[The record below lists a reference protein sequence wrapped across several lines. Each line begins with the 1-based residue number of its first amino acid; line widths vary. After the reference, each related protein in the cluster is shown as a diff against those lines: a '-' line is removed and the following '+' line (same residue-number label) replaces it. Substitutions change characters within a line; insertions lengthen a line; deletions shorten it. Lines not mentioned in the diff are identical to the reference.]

1 VSADNLVSDLSLSCS
16 ARYSFYSIPFSV
28 NLCLFVFWF
37 STKARNKNSTIFES
51 DLMEQPISVTSARF
65 QHRDLAILVGILS
78 GTLLVVFASEDPLSN
93 FQPIDLVIFFSV
105 PALAGAIAGFAS
117 AGRSMENGA
126 VVGIIIGLVYAILNG
141 LRLGTTAAGQQVLFL
156 IITVPIWGFLGGY
169 GSVLAQ
175 RTLERNSLEN
185 PVLPWPDVTPR
196 TGTTQVSKICENCKT
211 ANPAD
216 ALFCKNCGSK
226 LGLVSS
232 RA

>member
-1 VSADNLVSDLSLSCS
+1 MLEYTFFCKFVSFA
-16 ARYSFYSIPFSV
+16 
-28 NLCLFVFWF
+28 FWF

-51 DLMEQPISVTSARF
+51 GSMEQSISVSSVRF

-156 IITVPIWGFLGGY
+156 IITVPIWGFLAAY

-175 RTLERNSLEN
+175 RTLERNPLEK
-185 PVLPWPDVTPR
+185 PVL
-196 TGTTQVSKICENCKT
+196 
-211 ANPAD
+211 
-216 ALFCKNCGSK
+216 
-226 LGLVSS
+226 
-232 RA
+232 

>member
-1 VSADNLVSDLSLSCS
+1 
-16 ARYSFYSIPFSV
+16 
-28 NLCLFVFWF
+28 
-37 STKARNKNSTIFES
+37 
-51 DLMEQPISVTSARF
+51 MEQSISVTAARF

-78 GTLLVVFASEDPLSN
+78 GTLLVVFASENPLSN

-126 VVGIIIGLVYAILNG
+126 VVGLVYAILNG

-175 RTLERNSLEN
+175 RTLERNPLEN
-185 PVLPWPDVTPR
+185 PVLPWPDATPR
-196 TGTTQVSKICENCKT
+196 AGTIQGPKICENCKT